1 LSKGWSSTVALLFL
15 PGPALRPFTAIG
27 LCRSVSQNYSS
38 QPISCKTSETVQED
52 KATASGSPTQTD
64 SLTVC
69 GSALG
74 RGAVAITPETTLK
87 HPHLPTERRPKAVI
101 SFPARVVKEP
111 LPLLVGSSTR
121 LFSKKLMKAC
131 SSVAPRPPQDFHKA
145 CSQSLSK
152 PVVNTHTNCWEGIV
166 LRALPIFQSMPA
178 QNNRKGLRCIGFH
191 RTIVTLCKAFL
202 NLINNVK
209 SLYRRQKMFFL
220 KHL

>member
-1 LSKGWSSTVALLFL
+1 M
-15 PGPALRPFTAIG
+15 RPFTAIG

-52 KATASGSPTQTD
+52 KATVQEDNVTASGSPTQID

-74 RGAVAITPETTLK
+74 RGAVARTPETTLK

-101 SFPARVVKEP
+101 SFPARVVQEP

-131 SSVAPRPPQDFHKA
+131 SSVAPRPPRDFHKA

-152 PVVNTHTNCWEGIV
+152 PVVNTHTNC
-166 LRALPIFQSMPA
+166 
-178 QNNRKGLRCIGFH
+178 
-191 RTIVTLCKAFL
+191 
-202 NLINNVK
+202 
-209 SLYRRQKMFFL
+209 
-220 KHL
+220 